1 LVGWLAG
8 WLTGWLADW
17 LAGWLLLANCEVLV
31 GFDWLTVV
39 GWL

>member
-1 LVGWLAG
+1 L
-8 WLTGWLADW
+8 LADW
-17 LAGWLLLANCEVLV
+17 LACWLGVIGWLRLTDCEKLA